1 MERLITRY
9 SNEGDLVFDPFGGI
23 QTVPYCAIN
32 MGRRALSTELNKDYW
47 RDGLS
52 YLREA
57 EMKVMSPTLFDA
69 LFASDN
75 QDN

>member
-1 MERLITRY
+1 MEQLITRY

-47 RDGLS
+47 RDGIS
-52 YLREA
+52 YLRGA
-57 EMKVMSPTLFDA
+57 EMRVMSPTLFDA
-69 LFASDN
+69 LFSED
-75 QDN
+75 D